1 MGSNIEEELFGDMV
15 SIMTKSIKSKIRTVP
30 HWPKEGIMFRD
41 ITTLLKDAEGFKETI
56 DLLYNRYKDEKID
69 KVIGIESRG
78 FIFGAPLAYLL
89 GCGFVPIRKPGKLPA
104 EIESEEYTLE
114 YGRDKIEVHK
124 DAINKGDKILIVDD
138 LIATAGTASAARNLV
153 KKLGGELVECAFII
167 ELTDLKGRDKLKGEN
182 IFSIVEFEG
191 K

>member
-1 MGSNIEEELFGDMV
+1 MDDKKKIYFVTE
-15 SIMTKSIKSKIRTVP
+15 SIKSKIRTVP

-41 ITTLLKDAEGFKETI
+41 ITTLLKDPDGFKETI
-56 DLLYNRYKDEKID
+56 DLLYKRYADKKID

-104 EIESEEYTLE
+104 EIESEEYALE

-124 DAINKGDKILIVDD
+124 DAINKGDRILIVDD
-138 LIATAGTASAARNLV
+138 LIATAGTATAARNLV
-153 KKLGGELVECAFII
+153 KKLGGELVECAFIV
-167 ELTDLKGRDKLKGEN
+167 ELVDLKGRDKLKGEN
-182 IFSIVEFEG
+182 IYSIVEFEG
-191 K
+191 G